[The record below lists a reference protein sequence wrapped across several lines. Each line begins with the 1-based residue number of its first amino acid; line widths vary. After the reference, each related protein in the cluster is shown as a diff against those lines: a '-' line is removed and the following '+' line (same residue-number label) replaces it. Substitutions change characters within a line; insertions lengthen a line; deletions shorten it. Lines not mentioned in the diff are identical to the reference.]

1 MSTKA
6 AFYNAQNIKKEFDV
20 LVEGPHKHKAVPK
33 YAPFHPYMEPELSW
47 NAYKSRDLLNLS
59 VKSFYGREDKDL
71 NASQQ
76 DSKRHFVNLYNDR
89 RKGGVY
95 GQKVSMRD
103 KERYEKRCARDAKM
117 FMDYIDG
124 FFFFGCLRNRLE
136 LVVGFDVTSGK
147 ISSKE
152 RPQSEIHSCRVDERR
167 FARINLDIGRRNEI
181 FGLDAIIG
189 NLMYEMIHAWFWSFA
204 CTEGRCRADVRNTM
218 GFDGHGPIYQMLHR
232 LILSEMRRW
241 DPALEPLLESDC
253 PGETISRRVRKL
265 DQEATD
271 RVPEET
277 RQNQFNRPRPST
289 FGRSFICITNRHE
302 VAVKPSLKHDQ
313 LWMEDYLVAR
323 ATRTREMEQDAGM
336 YGSAPKKP
344 AADASKS
351 SGKQPPT
358 PASSSSLSSLSSLS
372 ESENE
377 EGSPEG
383 EEEEEGEED
392 EDEDE
397 DDVHSEGS
405 KA

>member
-6 AFYNAQNIKKEFDV
+6 AFYNAENIKKEIDV
-20 LVEGPHKHKAVPK
+20 LVKDPHRHKAVPK

-59 VKSFYGREDKDL
+59 VKSFYGREDKDF
-71 NASQQ
+71 NARQQ
-76 DSKRHFVNLYNDR
+76 DCKRRFVNLYNDR
-89 RKGGVY
+89 REGGAY

-103 KERYEKRCARDAKM
+103 KGRYERRCVRDAKL

-124 FFFFGCLRNRLE
+124 FFFFGCLWNRLE
-136 LVVGFDVTSGK
+136 LVAGFDVTSDK

-181 FGLDAIIG
+181 FGLNAIIG

-204 CTEGRCRADVRNTM
+204 CTGGRCRADVRNTM

-277 RQNQFNRPRPST
+277 RKNQFNRLRPST
-289 FGRSFICITNRHE
+289 FGNTSICITNRHE

-323 ATRTREMEQDAGM
+323 ATRTREMERDAGM
-336 YGSAPKKP
+336 YGPAPKKP
-344 AADASKS
+344 AAGASKS
-351 SGKQPPT
+351 SSKQPPT
-358 PASSSSLSSLSSLS
+358 PGSSSSLSSLS
-372 ESENE
+372 ESEIE

-383 EEEEEGEED
+383 EEEEEEEDEEED

-397 DDVHSEGS
+397 DDGYSKGSE
-405 KA
+405 A